1 MPTLLADSKAQVTS
15 KSSIYLQLQETS
27 PQLMMMPR
35 IARFFMGLIAGSL
48 SSFLSVTCPSTPRMR
63 IFWP

>member
-35 IARFFMGLIAGSL
+35 IAHFHMGLITGSL
-48 SSFLSVTCPSTPRMR
+48 SSFLSATCPSTPRMR